1 MVSKLLFLLY
11 QSGLWFVDIFQDST
25 SHPRHPGKFV
35 QGINF
40 GGPALT
46 IEGDRWLSLGE
57 ALTRGL
63 TISDLQTAR
72 SYVRP
77 NPSTTYSITKMLNT
91 GAFKAKVLTLQ
102 QSLSDGPYDLY
113 LWLMENYRSDWH
125 SLQVSVGDQVIAPAI
140 GQLKLGH
147 WARYGPYR
155 VMVEEGGLKLTLTSN
170 TPADTHLMG
179 LSIFAVDP
187 AT

>member
-11 QSGLWFVDIFQDST
+11 EAGLRLVEVFHGST
-25 SHPRHPGKFV
+25 GEQGHPGKFV

-57 ALTRGL
+57 TLTRGL
-63 TISDLQTAR
+63 TMADPQTAR
-72 SYVRP
+72 SYVKP
-77 NPSTTYSITKMLNT
+77 NPSTSYSITKMLNT
-91 GAFKAKVLTLQ
+91 VAFKAKALTLQ
-102 QSLSDGPYDLY
+102 QSLPDGSYDLY

-125 SLQVSVGDQVIAPAI
+125 SLQVAAGDQVIAPAI
-140 GQLKLGH
+140 GQLKLGD
-147 WARYGPYR
+147 WGRYGPYR
-155 VMVEEGGLKLTLTSN
+155 VRVEGGSLTLTLTSN
-170 TPADTHLMG
+170 TPADAHLMG

-187 AT
+187 SI